1 MVAFL
6 YSLERNLEDVDTF
19 YNRKLG
25 DVSRQLKLLHAR
37 YDDVAESLQKL
48 SDDEANELQ
57 ATLLELKDRLK
68 KVQWYG
74 EVNRQGFVKI
84 VKKLDKK
91 VPGTHIQPSYMHSKL
106 SPKLFATNVEL
117 LRQSHSIDGWLAELQ
132 EVRATE
138 GGASSSSSDSA
149 RRVWVRTPVGFD
161 DEVARDLQHAIRED
175 DTEAVRTLLSAS
187 GVSVGSNDSKTEKEA
202 VPQLAVLNM
211 LQHAISCKA
220 RRSMDALLGHL
231 DGLDGD
237 GDINQRNCIHRLVIT
252 SARSH
257 STKPGNDYA
266 TTAATNGHSTS
277 SHSGG
282 TATPSPLRSRL
293 ASSASINSSQL
304 ELVGAPDDRA
314 QLLEHLLCK
323 LRPVQRSA
331 LKTKDAFGR
340 LPLHYAATAGLVD
353 VCKTLGRYMQLWDQY
368 DVTEGLDGDFWPDG
382 EGMAPVHLS
391 ALSGHVATTKALIDA
406 ATCDFDLER
415 SLSPLLRAS
424 QSGSVLNLVT
434 RANHVDVVRLL
445 LDAGVDANHQDDQGE
460 TALHVAARFGYEQ
473 CVRVLLNAVGSQKAD
488 TEIAEK
494 AFGWTPLFVAC
505 VEGHLGIVQH
515 LLSAGAQPDGFDMSG
530 WTAKEHAALRG
541 HLKVARCLAALPLPT
556 IAESQGS
563 PTLGPLPSLSRS
575 FPDDKRPAAQNNAAT
590 AARAIAPIKTFGH
603 RYLREG
609 AMILVSLGTMDSR
622 KTVDPVTLELPPGE
636 VDQRSTPFDSA
647 VSVVVSAVGASGEAS
662 VIDLPV
668 RETISVEPVA
678 FITSDPAKVQLF
690 FDIVPTYRA
699 SSDHVI
705 GRAVA
710 LLSSIRPGLGSKR
723 CTLQGDISVPVVAA
737 STLQVI
743 GSVHFNFL
751 VVTPFH
757 HPNMAITE
765 DHTYWKSMTSTTL
778 IGHRGSSALGFAL
791 RGVLLIA

>member
-6 YSLERNLEDVDTF
+6 YSLERNLEDVDAF

-37 YDDVAESLQKL
+37 YDVAESLQKL
-48 SDDEANELQ
+48 SDDEASELQ
-57 ATLLELKDRLK
+57 ATLLDLKDRLK

-117 LRQSHSIDGWLAELQ
+117 LRRSHAIDGWLAELE
-132 EVRATE
+132 EVQAAE
-138 GGASSSSSDSA
+138 AGASSSGSDSA

-161 DEVARDLQHAIRED
+161 DELARDLQQAIRED
-175 DTEAVRTLLSAS
+175 DTEAVRSLLSAS
-187 GVSVGSNDSKTEKEA
+187 GVSVGNGGNDGNNADEEV
-202 VPQLAVLNM
+202 VPHFAVLNM

-220 RRSMDALLGHL
+220 RRSMDVLLGHL

-237 GDINQRNCIHRLVIT
+237 GDINHRNCIHRLVIS

-257 STKPGNDYA
+257 SAKPGNDYSA
-266 TTAATNGHSTS
+266 TLSHSASSRSGGSATPFPPIPRLTS
-277 SHSGG
+277 SG
-282 TATPSPLRSRL
+282 
-293 ASSASINSSQL
+293 SINPSQL
-304 ELVGAPDDRA
+304 ELVGPPDDRA
-314 QLLEHLLCK
+314 QLLDYLLCK
-323 LRPVQRSA
+323 LRPAQRSA

-353 VCKTLGRYMQLWDQY
+353 VCKTLGRYMRLWGQY
-368 DVTEGLDGDFWPDG
+368 DVTEGLDGVFWPDG

-391 ALSGHVATTKALIDA
+391 ALAGHVATTKALIDA
-406 ATCDFDLER
+406 ATCDVDVER
-415 SLSPLLRAS
+415 SLGPLLRAS
-424 QSGSVLNLVT
+424 QSGSVLNLAT
-434 RANHVDVVRLL
+434 RADHVDAVRLL
-445 LDAGVDANHQDDQGE
+445 LGAGVDVNHQDDQGE
-460 TALHVAARFGYEQ
+460 TALHVAARFGHEQ
-473 CVRVLLNAVGSQKAD
+473 CTRVLLAAVDSQRAD

-541 HLKVARCLAALPLPT
+541 HLKVARCLAALPLAT

-563 PTLGPLPSLSRS
+563 PTLGPPPSLSRS
-575 FPDDKRPAAQNNAAT
+575 FPDDKRPAAQNNATAT
-590 AARAIAPIKTFGH
+590 ARAIAPIKTFGH
-603 RYLREG
+603 RYLRDG

-622 KTVDPVTLELPPGE
+622 KTVDPVTLELPAGE
-636 VDQRSTPFDSA
+636 ADQRSTPFDSA
-647 VSVVVSAVGASGEAS
+647 VSVVVSAAGASGEAS

-668 RETISVEPVA
+668 GETVSVEPIA
-678 FITSDPAKVQLF
+678 FTTSDPSKVQLF

-710 LLSSIRPGLGSKR
+710 LLSSVRPAVGSKR

-757 HPNMAITE
+757 HPNMAITG

-778 IGHRGSSALGFAL
+778 IGHRGSSALGLAL
-791 RGVLLIA
+791 RGGLLTP